1 MHKQGPSHP
10 LLTFNA
16 ALFGILSAR
25 VANMNPKPL
34 LFSAVAGAALLG
46 WLTFPSQSSGQA
58 DGEAA
63 ALDAL
68 LIAASAQQTVIAE
81 NQAKI
86 DAKLAGIS
94 EELRLARIYVGRAG
108 GKVK

>member
-1 MHKQGPSHP
+1 
-10 LLTFNA
+10 
-16 ALFGILSAR
+16 
-25 VANMNPKPL
+25 MNPKPL
-34 LFSAVAGAALLG
+34 LLSAVAGAALLG
-46 WLTFPSQSSGQA
+46 TLALPSQSNGQA

-68 LIAASAQQTVIAE
+68 LVAVATQQTVISE
-81 NQAKI
+81 NQARI

-108 GKVK
+108 GKTK